1 MTRPSSYAAR
11 SLRTLFAL
19 LLAAAT
25 AAATGCAGPSVRAET
40 ARQQLAV
47 AEAQYTAAVRTAID
61 LYRSGVLTREQAA
74 KLHPLFLRARAA
86 LDAAHAALR
95 AGVPQGTVGYLRVT
109 NELLIQI
116 RQMLQEAQQSA
127 PAARRGGPVWVPP
140 RSSKLWT

>member
-1 MTRPSSYAAR
+1 MARPSSYAAR
-11 SLRTLFAL
+11 PLRTLLAL
-19 LLAAAT
+19 LLAAT
-25 AAATGCAGPSVRAET
+25 VAAGAGCAGPPVRAET

-95 AGVPQGTVGYLRVT
+95 AGVPQDTVGYLRVT

-140 RSSKLWT
+140 HSSKLWT